1 MSRVFR
7 GVWLLLVCLLG
18 LVSAADALE
27 RKRLNEA
34 RPLTEDEL
42 AALLRTASTGRPGV
56 SDPRVDAGDF
66 VVTVGQREMRFGLAN
81 LTRQLNAEP
90 DARGRQNAFDSL
102 LLKLDRFAAGGDP
115 SKPSA
120 AEVARFRD
128 ALLPVLKNRSYI
140 ADFAALAR
148 KQGIPDG
155 KLLHL
160 PLAGDVIVVPALDLP
175 RITRFVSVGEGRRYG
190 MDDAEVLAAA
200 LANLE
205 RRAKRFEVH
214 VIGPIRTFNFN
225 PPDYNVSLLLLPNP
239 WKYIPDLPK
248 NVVIALPARDVLAF
262 ADGDDPKAMTALR
275 NIAAMKDGGFPV
287 SRLLYRLTPKG
298 LQALR

>member
-1 MSRVFR
+1 MSRVF
-7 GVWLLLVCLLG
+7 GGFSLLLLCLLG
-18 LVSAADALE
+18 LVSAADALD

-34 RPLTEDEL
+34 RPLTENEL
-42 AALLRTASTGRPGV
+42 AALLRMASTGRPGV

-66 VVTVGQREMRFGLAN
+66 VVTLGKREMRFGLAS
-81 LTRQLNAEP
+81 LVRQFNAAP
-90 DARGRQNAFDSL
+90 DARSRQGGFDNL
-102 LLKLDRFAAGGDP
+102 LRRLDRAAAGGDP
-115 SKPSA
+115 GKPSA

-148 KQGIPDG
+148 KQGVPGG
-155 KLLHL
+155 KLLHI

-175 RITRFVSVGEGRRYG
+175 RITRFVSVGEGRKYG
-190 MDDAEVLAAA
+190 MDDAEVLTAA

-205 RRAKRFEVH
+205 RRAKSFEVH
-214 VIGPIRTFNFN
+214 AIGPVRTFNFD

-239 WKYIPDLPK
+239 WRDIPDLPK

-262 ADGDDPKAMTALR
+262 ADGDDPKAMIALR
-275 NIAAMKDGGFPV
+275 TIAAMKDGGFPV
-287 SRLLYRLTPKG
+287 SRLLFRLTPKG
-298 LQALR
+298 LEALR

>member
-42 AALLRTASTGRPGV
+42 AALLRTASAGRPGV

-90 DARGRQNAFDSL
+90 DARGRQKAFDSL
-102 LLKLDRFAAGGDP
+102 LLKLHRFAAGGDP

-140 ADFAALAR
+140 AYFAALAR
-148 KQGIPDG
+148 KQGVPGG

-160 PLAGDVIVVPALDLP
+160 PLAGDVIVAPALDLP

>member
-34 RPLTEDEL
+34 RPLSEDEL

-66 VVTVGQREMRFGLAN
+66 VVRIGQREMRFGLAN

-205 RRAKRFEVH
+205 RRARRFEVH

>member
-34 RPLTEDEL
+34 RPLSEDEL
-42 AALLRTASTGRPGV
+42 AALLRTASAGRPGV

-66 VVTVGQREMRFGLAN
+66 VVRIGQREMRFGLAN

-140 ADFAALAR
+140 GDFAALAR
-148 KQGIPDG
+148 KQGVPGG

>member
-34 RPLTEDEL
+34 RPLTENEL
-42 AALLRTASTGRPGV
+42 AALLRTASAGRPGV

-90 DARGRQNAFDSL
+90 DARGRQKAFDSL

-155 KLLHL
+155 KLLYL

-205 RRAKRFEVH
+205 LRAKRFEVH

-298 LQALR
+298 LEALR

>member
-34 RPLTEDEL
+34 RPLTENEL
-42 AALLRTASTGRPGV
+42 AALLRTASAGRPGV

-90 DARGRQNAFDSL
+90 DARGRQKAFDSL

-128 ALLPVLKNRSYI
+128 ALLPVLKNRSHI

>member
-34 RPLTEDEL
+34 RPLTENEL
-42 AALLRTASTGRPGV
+42 AALLRTASAGRPGV

-90 DARGRQNAFDSL
+90 DARGRQKAFDSL